1 MDFLADLIQYQ
12 FLRNALVAAVLSGV
26 TCGMVGAY
34 VVFRRAVFLSGGI
47 THASFGGIGLAYFAG
62 WNPLV
67 GATLVAL
74 LSAVGIE
81 WAADRVKIREDSAIG
96 IIWSVGMALGIIFI
110 ALSPGYAP
118 NLVAILFG
126 NILTV
131 TTPDLISSSALA
143 VVVLAMFALWMR
155 PLIYVAFDREF
166 ARTQGVPVKL
176 ISYTMAVVTALTIVF
191 SIRAVGIVLLIS
203 LLTFPAVIVNSLTK
217 SFRRIIVWSAVVATA
232 ANIAGLIVSHTMDI
246 PTGAATIFVLTVSL
260 IIVKSIPLLFRKI
273 TGPDAYN
280 QNSR

>member
-1 MDFLADLIQYQ
+1 MDFFADLTQYQ
-12 FLRNALVAAVLSGV
+12 FLRNALAAAVLSGI
-26 TCGMVGAY
+26 TCGMIGAY

-47 THASFGGIGLAYFAG
+47 THASFGGIGLAYFLG
-62 WNPLV
+62 WNPLL

-110 ALSPGYAP
+110 ALTPGYAP
-118 NLVAILFG
+118 NLTAILFG

-131 TTPDLISSSALA
+131 TQPDLVASSVLA
-143 VVVLAMFALWMR
+143 VIVLVMFAVAMR

-217 SFRRIIVWSAVVATA
+217 SFRRIIVWSAVVATG
-232 ANIAGLIVSHTMDI
+232 ANVAGLLLSRAVDV
-246 PTGAATIFVLTVSL
+246 PTGAATIFVLTVTL
-260 IIVKSIPLLFRKI
+260 IMVKSVPLLSRKLKF
-273 TGPDAYN
+273 TKRAEA
-280 QNSR
+280 